1 MNKLLKRKNTLTMR
15 TILYSIS
22 KILSQ
27 GINAIAAVVFVRLL
41 TTEEYGYVS
50 IYTAWVSI
58 VSVFISLRTDGTIQM
73 ARTKYGLE
81 KTDEYCSCALTIS
94 NLFFSLVFFVV
105 LGIKLIGGTL
115 LDKPVWYIVVL
126 LLHSYGSACLKFR
139 SAYYAI
145 TKEATKDLIVSLLVS
160 GLSLG
165 LGVLL
170 VVGMPAN
177 KYIGRI
183 LGFAIANVILGLG
196 YMLIMLKKGR
206 KLFDREYYR
215 FCFPLALPLIFSGL
229 SSVII
234 SQCDRLMLESMIDAK
249 AAAIYSFAY
258 NVALPISVIWYALNH
273 AWVPEYHEI
282 MMAGESRLLQEH
294 SNNYMK
300 VFTCLSCGYIL
311 ISNEM
316 LYVMG
321 TEDYY
326 VAKTILPL
334 MTAYYFLQFLY
345 TFPIN
350 FEFYKNNTKLLGT
363 AMTLAAVINVGLNY
377 VLIPR
382 FSMVGALA
390 ASLLA
395 SVFMFVF
402 HDINARFVL
411 KGYHYSFSFYLKGII
426 PMIATIALA
435 YIFMDQMI
443 IRWLLATAIGIV
455 LLLHIKKVK
464 AII

>member
-1 MNKLLKRKNTLTMR
+1 MKLNNTLTIR

-27 GINAIAAVVFVRLL
+27 GINAIAAIVFVRLL

-73 ARTKYGLE
+73 ARTKYGM
-81 KTDEYCSCALTIS
+81 DNIDGYCSSALTIS
-94 NLFFSLVFFVV
+94 NIFFSFIFFVV
-105 LGIKLIGGTL
+105 LGFKMLTGDL
-115 LDKPVWYIVVL
+115 LDKPMWYIVVL

-139 SAYYAI
+139 SAYFAI
-145 TKEATKDLIVSLLVS
+145 TKEAGKDLIVSLLISV
-160 GLSLG
+160 LSLG
-165 LGVLL
+165 LGILL
-170 VVGMPAN
+170 VFAMPTN

-183 LGFAIANVILGLG
+183 VGFALANIVLGAG
-196 YMLIMLKKGR
+196 YMFIMLKKG
-206 KLFDREYYR
+206 KVFFDKAYYQ
-215 FCFPLALPLIFSGL
+215 FCMPLALPLIFSGI
-229 SSVII
+229 STVII
-234 SQCDRLMLESMIDAK
+234 SQSDRIMLESMVNVE

-282 MMAGESRLLQEH
+282 MAANNQSELKRH
-294 SNNYMK
+294 SNNYMI

-316 LYVMG
+316 LYLMG

-326 VAKTILPL
+326 IAKTILPL

-350 FEFYKNNTKLLGT
+350 YEFYKNNTKLLGI
-363 AMTLAAVINVGLNY
+363 AMTLAAVINLGLNY
-377 VLIPR
+377 ILIPR
-382 FSMVGALA
+382 YSMVGALI
-390 ASLLA
+390 ASLVA
-395 SVFMFVF
+395 SIFMFIF

-411 KGYHYSFSFYLKGII
+411 KDYHYSVGFYFKGII
-426 PMIATIALA
+426 PMVLTIALA
-435 YIFMDQMI
+435 YVFMDVMLV
-443 IRWLLATAIGIV
+443 RWTLALIV
-455 LLLHIKKVK
+455 GVILLLHVKKEK